1 MPGVKLVAAMLE
13 LNTWT
18 LVPLISIVIFKKPPI
33 GSTISE
39 KSCLPIVGSVP
50 AGSDVSGRLTVL
62 IAMLS
67 LEPEEAY
74 CKLFTAYNKPNW

>member
-18 LVPLISIVIFKKPPI
+18 LVPLISIVIFKKPLT

-39 KSCLPIVGSVP
+39 KSCLPLVGRVP
-50 AGSDVSGRLTVL
+50 AGSAVPERITLL
-62 IAMLS
+62 IATLP

-74 CKLFTAYNKPNW
+74 CKLFTA